1 MGTGGWALFPFVA
14 WLDHRGAGFRPLL
27 FVLAAALLLLSAART
42 PFGAE
47 DDYYYKLGTGD
58 RLRVTVYG
66 HEDLSG
72 EFEVGSSGTVSLPL
86 IGEVRASGL
95 GAKQLE
101 ETIIGQ
107 LKPNY
112 LKNPSVTV
120 EVLNYRPFFIIG
132 EVKQPGS
139 YPYVSGMRALNAV
152 AIAGGYTYRAKKSKI
167 YIMRGG
173 DAQREKEVANPE
185 TLVLP
190 GDVIEVPE
198 RFF

>member
-1 MGTGGWALFPFVA
+1 
-14 WLDHRGAGFRPLL
+14 L
-27 FVLAAALLLLSAART
+27 FVLATALLLLSGAPT
-42 PFGAE
+42 SLGAE
-47 DDYYYKLGTGD
+47 DYYKLDTGD

-72 EFEVGSSGTVSLPL
+72 EFEVGGSGTVSLPL

-101 ETIIGQ
+101 EMIIGQ

-132 EVKQPGS
+132 EVKAPGS
-139 YPYVSGMRALNAV
+139 YPYVNGMRALNAV

-167 YIMRGG
+167 YIMRAG